1 MIASKLTQSLLIIA
15 SACALTPAMAQTKP
29 SWGDNIGKITAQ
41 PIDDSALEAVSA
53 RGSLDET
60 AVKALKAGNKLSD
73 QSQGVANLTS
83 QFGLNAAES
92 ADKQAV
98 NTQLRMAMNATQT
111 VGSTL
116 QLTAIAT
123 TVAAPI
129 SPAPLIGLPAAMGF
143 PGLAGGLR

>member
-1 MIASKLTQSLLIIA
+1 MTASKLTQTLLIIA
-15 SACALTPAMAQTKP
+15 STCMLSPAMAETKP
-29 SWGDNIGKITAQ
+29 SWDNTAKITAQ

-60 AVKALKAGNKLSD
+60 AVKALKAGSKLSD
-73 QSQGVANLTS
+73 QNAGATNLSS

-98 NTQLRMAMNATQT
+98 NSQLRMAMTATQT
-111 VGSTL
+111 VGATM
-116 QLTAIAT
+116 QLTAVTA

-129 SPAPLIGLPAAMGF
+129 SPAPLIGLPAALGF

>member
-1 MIASKLTQSLLIIA
+1 MIASKLPQSLLIIA
-15 SACALTPAMAQTKP
+15 GACMLAPAMAETKP
-29 SWGDNIGKITAQ
+29 SWGDAAKITAQ
-41 PIDDSALEAVSA
+41 MIDDSALEAVSA
-53 RGSLDET
+53 RGSLDDT

-73 QSQGVANLTS
+73 QSQSVANTTS

-111 VGSTL
+111 VGSTM
-116 QLTAIAT
+116 QLTAITT

-129 SPAPLIGLPAAMGF
+129 SPAPLIGLPAALGF
-143 PGLAGGLR
+143 PGLAAGLR

>member
-1 MIASKLTQSLLIIA
+1 MIASKLTQSLMIT
-15 SACALTPAMAQTKP
+15 ACTALLAPAMAETKADWAEP
-29 SWGDNIGKITAQ
+29 GKITAQ
-41 PIDDSALEAVSA
+41 RIDDSALEAVSA
-53 RGSLDET
+53 RGSLDEN

-73 QSQGVANLTS
+73 QTNSATNLSS

-98 NTQLRMAMNATQT
+98 NTQLRMAMAATQT
-111 VGSTL
+111 VGATM
-116 QLTAIAT
+116 QLTAITT

-129 SPAPLIGLPAAMGF
+129 SPAPLIGLPAALGF